1 MLDVKLPGGKYV
13 VAVSG
18 GVDSMALLDILR
30 RQADLDLVV
39 AHVNHG
45 IRDDSAEDQKLVHHY
60 AMSHNIEFIHT
71 EVRLSPS
78 ASEALARRVR
88 YDFLQQCR
96 SKYNA
101 LAIVTGQHQDDLVE
115 TAIINLL
122 RGTGWRGL
130 AALVHT
136 PGIERPLINVRK
148 SVLVQYAK
156 DHKVP
161 WREDSTNINQQ
172 YLRNY
177 VRLSLIPRLQQ
188 HDPKWFEKLLRRVRK
203 QQALRRTIEQELN
216 SVVHYDAKKR
226 STGLQR
232 HLLIM
237 ADITTAYELLQQAF
251 RIATGNSVPR
261 PLAESALLFARVAKI
276 GKMMPLDNRWRISV
290 TARQLIVE
298 PRHPVIS

>member
-1 MLDVKLPGGKYV
+1 MLNVKLPGGKYV

-18 GVDSMALLDILR
+18 GVDSMVLLDILR
-30 RQADLDLVV
+30 RQPDLKLVV

-45 IRDDSAEDQKLVHHY
+45 IRPDASEDKELVHRY

-71 EVRLSPS
+71 EVKLRAS
-78 ASEALARRVR
+78 ASEALARQVR

-96 SKYNA
+96 SMYKA
-101 LAIVTGQHQDDLVE
+101 DAIVTGQHQDDLVE

-130 AALVHT
+130 AILVHT
-136 PGIERPLINVRK
+136 PGILRPLINLRK
-148 SVLVQYAK
+148 SELIVYAK
-156 DHKVP
+156 EHNVP
-161 WREDSTNINQQ
+161 WREDSTNTDQH

-177 VRLSLIPRLQQ
+177 VRHNLLPRLQE
-188 HDPKWFEKLLRRVRK
+188 HDAKWFEKILRRIRK
-203 QQALRRTIEQELN
+203 QQVLRRTIEEELN
-216 SVVHYDAKKR
+216 SAIHYDPKTR
-226 STGLQR
+226 SAIVQR

-251 RIATGNSVPR
+251 RRATSTSVPR
-261 PLAESALLFARVAKI
+261 PLAESALLFARVAKV
-276 GKMMPLDNRWRISV
+276 GKMMPLDNNWRLSV

-298 PRHPVIS
+298 PRQPMVS

>member
-1 MLDVKLPGGKYV
+1 M

-30 RQADLDLVV
+30 RQDDLELVV

-45 IRDDSAEDQKLVHHY
+45 IRPDSGEDKELVHHY

-71 EVRLSPS
+71 EVKLRAS
-78 ASEALARRVR
+78 ASEALARQVR

-96 SKYNA
+96 SMYNA
-101 LAIVTGQHQDDLVE
+101 AAIVTGQHQDDLVE
-115 TAIINLL
+115 TAIINML

-136 PGIERPLINVRK
+136 PGILRPLINVRK
-148 SVLVQYAK
+148 SELIEYAK
-156 DHKVP
+156 KYKVP
-161 WREDSTNINQQ
+161 WREDSTNSNPQ

-177 VRLSLIPRLQQ
+177 VRHSLIPRLQKQ
-188 HDPKWFEKLLRRVRK
+188 DEKWYDKVLRRVRK
-203 QQALRRTIEQELN
+203 QQSLRRTIEEELD
-216 SVVHYDAKKR
+216 SVIHYDQKAR
-226 STGLQR
+226 TTTLQR

-251 RIATGNSVPR
+251 RKSTGNSVPR
-261 PLAESALLFARVAKI
+261 PLAESALLFARVAKV
-276 GKMMPLDNRWRISV
+276 GKMMPLDNKWRLSV

-298 PRHPVIS
+298 PRQPMIS